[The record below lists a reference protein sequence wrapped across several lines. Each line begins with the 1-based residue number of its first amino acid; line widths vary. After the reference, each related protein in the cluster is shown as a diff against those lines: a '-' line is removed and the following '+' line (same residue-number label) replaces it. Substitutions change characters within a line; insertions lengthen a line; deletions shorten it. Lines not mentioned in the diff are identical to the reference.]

1 MVLTDLTFSNC
12 IASLTYQLYH
22 FSSPIC
28 CILSTFTSLSLSL
41 SLSSSLSPLR
51 SLSSLF
57 LFLLHQARMLFEF
70 DGDTE
75 NGELVLK
82 EGDIVTVLNTVSTT
96 LTILTLTVH
105 V

>member
-1 MVLTDLTFSNC
+1 
-12 IASLTYQLYH
+12 
-22 FSSPIC
+22 
-28 CILSTFTSLSLSL
+28 
-41 SLSSSLSPLR
+41 
-51 SLSSLF
+51 
-57 LFLLHQARMLFEF
+57 MLFEF